1 MHSTPWIMRIIIA
14 LLLLITG
21 ITYDAKGDSRIK
33 DIVSFE
39 GVRDNVLI
47 GYGLVVG
54 LNGTGDNL
62 KNAVFTEKGLT
73 DFLERLGVNTRGASL
88 KTKNIAAV
96 VVTATLPGF
105 ARAGSKLSV
114 DVSTIGDAKS
124 IKGGMLLATPLLGA
138 DGEVY
143 AVAQGPVSV
152 GMKPSEDPSKPD
164 TASPTAGFINN
175 GGIIERELGFALD
188 SMKEINLALRNPD
201 ITTAKSIENAINLSI
216 KDRIAF
222 AKDPGTVS
230 LQVPKEYSGKVVNL
244 LSEIENINIYPD
256 MSAKIVIDEA
266 TGTIVM
272 GDSVSISKV
281 AVAQGNI
288 LVKIGEEQTLL
299 TSLGLAPAEPPSKLD
314 QGKKAIVINET
325 AKLSDLVKG
334 INALGVRPKDMIA
347 ILKTIKD
354 AGALHAE
361 IITK

>member
-1 MHSTPWIMRIIIA
+1 MRF
-14 LLLLITG
+14 LLLIFLFIISIEG
-21 ITYDAKGDSRIK
+21 NVQAESRIK

-62 KNAVFTEKGLT
+62 KNSVFTEKGLT
-73 DFLERLGVNTRGASL
+73 DFLERLGVNTRGATL

-96 VVTATLPGF
+96 VITATLPGF
-105 ARAGSKLSV
+105 ARAGSKISV

-124 IKGGMLLATPLLGA
+124 IKNGMLLATPLLGA

-152 GMKPSEDPSKPD
+152 GMKPSEDPTKPD
-164 TASPTAGFINN
+164 TSSPTAGFINN
-175 GGIIERELGFALD
+175 GAIIERELGFVLD
-188 SMKEINLALRNPD
+188 SMQELNLALRNPD
-201 ITTAKSIENAINLSI
+201 ISTAKSIENAINLTM
-216 KDRIAF
+216 KERIAY
-222 AKDPGTVS
+222 AKDPGTV
-230 LQVPKEYSGKVVNL
+230 LLKVPKEYSGKVVNL
-244 LSEIENINIYPD
+244 LSEVENISIYPD

-272 GDSVSISKV
+272 GDNVAISRV

-288 LVKIGEEQTLL
+288 IVKVNDEQNLL
-299 TSLGLAPAEPPSKLD
+299 MSLGLIAPEVASKQD
-314 QGKKAIVINET
+314 QGKKAIVMNET

-334 INALGVRPKDMIA
+334 INALGVKPKDMIA
-347 ILKTIKD
+347 ILKTIKE